1 MASFA
6 ETWLLAGGDLIAAPK
21 DAWEDF
27 NLSLSEEVVDFGSY
41 MKISA
46 EALFGL
52 NPDLVIASS
61 NTKSQMEMK
70 DTLEGAGLNVL
81 FFDVNGFE
89 DYLRMLHQWYTEEL
103 IYPDFLSQG
112 GADYPAN
119 DLFTGDKIGVWFT
132 YVSYLAAEQGLM
144 EHGTIAPMVWPSL
157 EKGKPCEYGKAPNN
171 SGVDGMGAFS
181 VTTASDN
188 IPLLCAIFNEF
199 YTEEGYDFCNWGIEG
214 ETYEM
219 EGDKHVFTDVIV
231 NDPYSLGPN
240 VMMTYYFFKDGPFL
254 YNNERYLASY
264 TDVQLEAA
272 NLWTTSRS
280 AAQLS
285 TMTTDQMYES
295 YTLQSD
301 ISTVYQEYVVKFI
314 VGDKDI
320 DADWQEFMDQLSGCG
335 LDRFLE
341 LGQLGVDQYAD
352 RLTGVQE
359 IYDEFWGN

>member
-1 MASFA
+1 
-6 ETWLLAGGDLIAAPK
+6 
-21 DAWEDF
+21 
-27 NLSLSEEVVDFGSY
+27 
-41 MKISA
+41 
-46 EALFGL
+46 
-52 NPDLVIASS
+52 
-61 NTKSQMEMK
+61 
-70 DTLEGAGLNVL
+70 
-81 FFDVNGFE
+81 
-89 DYLRMLHQWYTEEL
+89 
-103 IYPDFLSQG
+103 
-112 GADYPAN
+112 
-119 DLFTGDKIGVWFT
+119 
-132 YVSYLAAEQGLM
+132 M

-181 VTTASDN
+181 VTTASDD